1 MSSDRI
7 VPTSQPADL
16 PTFSILINGN
26 KIDATCKV
34 ASVSV
39 IKSINRI
46 SSASI
51 IMYDGNPSDETFE
64 ASSSGDFIPGKE
76 IEIKAGYH
84 SDESTIFKGIIVKHS
99 IKIKKNLTSMLVLEC
114 KDKAVKMTIGRK
126 SKYFLDSKDSDIAEE
141 IIGEYDVDK
150 DVVATTVTHKEMVQF
165 DCTDWDFILSR
176 ADVNSQVVICDD
188 GKITL
193 EKPSGSESVLSLV
206 YGATILDL
214 EAEIDSR
221 NEYTGVKSFSWDYS
235 SQEIIE
241 EEGEEPS
248 VEMTSNLSSSDLA
261 AVTSPEAYELWHGGK
276 AEDSEI
282 KAWADSKMQ
291 KSRLAKVRG
300 RVKCQGF
307 PDVKPGLFIDLAGLG
322 DRFNG
327 KAFVSGIRHQINK
340 DNWETDIQFG
350 TDERFYSEATEINS
364 KPASGIL
371 PAING
376 LHVGVVTKLGG
387 DPDGEDRIQVK
398 LPIVSTEDEGIWT
411 RIASLDAGDKRGA
424 FFMPE
429 IDDEVIVG
437 FINDDPRDAVMLGM
451 LHSSVKPAPI
461 TASDDNNEKGFVT
474 RSEMK
479 FIFDDDKKSI
489 TIETPG
495 GHKVLISDDE
505 TSISIEDSNSN
516 KFVMSSEGISM
527 ESNSAIKIKAS
538 SDIEIEGANIKL
550 KANAEFKA
558 EGSAGSKLESSAV
571 TEVKGSM
578 VKIN

>member
-1 MSSDRI
+1 MSSERI

-16 PTFSILINGN
+16 PTFSILIDGN
-26 KIDATCKV
+26 KIDATYKV

-46 SSASI
+46 SAATVI
-51 IMYDGNPSDETFE
+51 FYDGNPSEENFTV
-64 ASSSGDFIPGKE
+64 SSTDDFIPGKE

-84 SDESTIFKGIIVKHS
+84 SDEATIFKGIVIKHS
-99 IKIKKNLTSMLVLEC
+99 IRIKKSLTSMLIVEC
-114 KDKAVKMTIGRK
+114 KDKAVKMTVGRK

-141 IIGEYDVDK
+141 IIGEYEVDK
-150 DVVATTVTHKEMVQF
+150 DVEATTVTHKEMVQF

-176 ADVNSQVVICDD
+176 ADVNSQIVVCDD
-188 GKITL
+188 GKLTMK
-193 EKPSGSESVLSLV
+193 KPADTDSVLSLL

-235 SQEIIE
+235 SQEVLE
-241 EEGEEPS
+241 EEADEPA
-248 VEMTSNLSSSDLA
+248 VVMTSNLSSSDLA
-261 AVTSPEAYELWHGGK
+261 EVTSPEIFELRHGGK
-276 AEDSEI
+276 AEDAEI

-291 KSRLAKVRG
+291 KSRLSKVRG

-307 PDVKPGLFIDLAGLG
+307 PEVKPGLFIDLAGLG

-327 KAFVSGIRHQINK
+327 KAFVSGIHHQINK

-350 TDERFYSEATEINS
+350 ADEKFFTEVHEINS

-371 PAING
+371 PCING
-376 LHVGVVTKLGG
+376 LHVGVVTKLEG

-398 LPIVSTEDEGIWT
+398 LPIISSEDEGIWSRVAT
-411 RIASLDAGDKRGA
+411 LDAGEKRGS
-424 FFMPE
+424 FFRPE

-437 FINDDPRDAVMLGM
+437 FVNDDPRDAVVLGM
-451 LHSSVKPAPI
+451 LNSSVKPAPI
-461 TASDDNNEKGFVT
+461 SATDDNNEKGFVT

-538 SDIEIEGANIKL
+538 SDVEIEGANIKL